1 MNPSDIPPTAFVR
14 SALEAMSKAKIE
26 ATVIYTVEKNGK
38 RSTRADTNSGPVG
51 MARQLA
57 AVRISDGAIERA
69 AVALHEFRVE
79 VPPDVVLEPDDA
91 EKIAQ
96 CMLCREK
103 GNWSSLSDQD
113 RDGHREIVKLVL
125 GHALAG
131 PPTSAGLVSV

>member
-1 MNPSDIPPTAFVR
+1 MNPSDVPPTVFVH

-38 RSTRADTNSGPVG
+38 RITRAETNGGPVG

-69 AVALHEFRVE
+69 AVAMHEFR
-79 VPPDVVLEPDDA
+79 PPELAQLPEAERSLYDVCVLCGETASWSLLSEP
-91 EKIAQ
+91 
-96 CMLCREK
+96 
-103 GNWSSLSDQD
+103 D

-125 GHALAG
+125 GHAMAG
-131 PPTSAGLVSV
+131 APASSGLVSV